1 MVGNKDKVAVTY
13 AGFAN
18 DLRVG
23 NRILVDDG
31 LIGLDVIEITER
43 EVICKVLNNGDL
55 GENRASTCRASPSS
69 CRPWP
74 RKTSAT

>member
-1 MVGNKDKVAVTY
+1 MY

-31 LIGLDVIEITER
+31 LIGLELSSPKYK
-43 EVICKVLNNGDL
+43 VICKVLNNGDL
-55 GENRASTCRASPSS
+55 GQEQRR
-69 CRPWP
+69 
-74 RKTSAT
+74 